1 MAEIRD
7 KVDAQGDGD
16 TVLPHVMVSD
26 IEMPQMDGLTLCRK
40 MKGDSKLKQIT
51 VIMFSSLINKQ
62 IISKC
67 ESVGADSYITKPE
80 MDKLVSIRD

>member
-1 MAEIRD
+1 
-7 KVDAQGDGD
+7 
-16 TVLPHVMVSD
+16 
-26 IEMPQMDGLTLCRK
+26 

-62 IISKC
+62 IINKC

-80 MDKLVSIRD
+80 MDKLVCMLDEMCLKSKEPSPDDLVLTH